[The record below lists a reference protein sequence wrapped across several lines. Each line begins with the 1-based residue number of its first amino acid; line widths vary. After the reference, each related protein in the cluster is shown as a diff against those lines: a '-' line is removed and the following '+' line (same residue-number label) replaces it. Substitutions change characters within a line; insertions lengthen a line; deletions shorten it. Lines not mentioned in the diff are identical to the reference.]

1 MFIYAATKI
10 GGTAEP
16 AYPIDVMG
24 IAGQYSSGP
33 AVVTGGY
40 YIDPRNKADINH
52 IVIAGVNDRQSRAY
66 RYHLYQNYPNPFNPT
81 TTIRFEVPSSQK
93 VVLSV
98 YDVLGRKVE
107 ILYNSVAPAGITAL
121 QFDGSNLASGAYIYT
136 IKTTNLVT
144 SRKLML
150 LK

>member
-52 IVIAGVNDRQSRAY
+52 IVIAGVNDRQSRVY
-66 RYHLYQNYPNPFNPT
+66 RYHLYQNYPNPFNP
-81 TTIRFEVPSSQK
+81 K
-93 VVLSV
+93 
-98 YDVLGRKVE
+98 
-107 ILYNSVAPAGITAL
+107 
-121 QFDGSNLASGAYIYT
+121 
-136 IKTTNLVT
+136 
-144 SRKLML
+144 
-150 LK
+150 